1 MDEEKNISEEVTKI
15 NVNAISADTE
25 IKEDTQITY
34 IQATSTPDV
43 TIQDAEIVDIE
54 MEEAFPFM
62 TSGILSEQMNNKD
75 VLIDGQVVTND
86 NGEYIPLERLLGI
99 ATESGTTAHSLLHG
113 RDLENQHPITAI

>member
-75 VLIDGQVVTND
+75 VEISRFVKEAG
-86 NGEYIPLERLLGI
+86 
-99 ATESGTTAHSLLHG
+99 A
-113 RDLENQHPITAI
+113 